1 MNSTS
6 KRATGAPAPALA
18 LALAVTLTLTLTLFS
33 FNING
38 MGKEPDQ
45 TTAAF
50 SPRLAEPRVPV
61 IGTQGRTAAQEQMLA
76 SRPDYN
82 IYKTL
87 AHDPQLYA
95 RWSGLGQYLLN
106 GSTLPPR
113 DREIVILRMGWLCQA
128 PYEWSQHARIAKA
141 SVGMTDAELHRIAAG
156 PSAQGWTDFERTL
169 IRAVDEL
176 RYDGQ
181 ISDATWAALR
191 AKYSVEQTIDAIYTA
206 GQYQLVSMALNSLGV
221 QLDPGLQDRIP
232 ADVKW
237 PPPAAAPGSHR
248 LQTPR
253 IKPLPLEA
261 MTAEQRELVAPQM
274 RDGKVPN
281 LYATLAV
288 HTRLYAPRLRFGSYI
303 QRESS
308 LPPQTRELLILRTA
322 WLMKS
327 EYEWAHHAVFA
338 RDAALSDGQI
348 ARIAQGPR
356 AGDWS
361 DEQRALLEAAD
372 ELRRE
377 TFISDATWKNLT
389 RYYDTRGMIEIIFT
403 VGGYAMTAMAIN
415 SLGIQLEQE
424 YPRPRFSP

>member
-1 MNSTS
+1 MNLMS
-6 KRATGAPAPALA
+6 KCAIAAIGASALA
-18 LALAVTLTLTLTLFS
+18 LTLAPFS
-33 FNING
+33 INA
-38 MGKEPDQ
+38 MGKEPDR

-50 SPRLAEPRVPV
+50 SPRLSEPRVPP
-61 IGTQGRTAAQEQMLA
+61 IGTQGRTPAQEKMLA
-76 SRPDYN
+76 ARPDYN

-87 AHDPQLYA
+87 AHDPELYE

-113 DREIVILRMGWLCQA
+113 DREIIILRMGWLCQA

-141 SVGMTDAELHRIAAG
+141 SVNMTDAELHGIAAG
-156 PSAQGWTDFERTL
+156 AAASSLNDFDRTL

-176 RYDGQ
+176 RYDAQ
-181 ISDATWAALR
+181 ISDVTWKALR

-221 QLDPGLQDRIP
+221 QLDAGLQERIP
-232 ADVKW
+232 TDLEL
-237 PPPAAAPGSHR
+237 PPAAAAPKLPR
-248 LQTPR
+248 LTMPR
-253 IKPLPLEA
+253 VKPLLLDA
-261 MTAEQRELVAPQM
+261 MSAEQRQLVAPQM

-288 HTRLYAPRLRFGSYI
+288 HTRFYEPRLRFGSYI
-303 QRESS
+303 QRDSR

-322 WLMKS
+322 WLAKS

-338 RDAALSDGQI
+338 RDAGLSDAQI
-348 ARIAQGPR
+348 ASVALGPR
-356 AGDWS
+356 AGNWS
-361 DEQRALLEAAD
+361 DEQRALLQAAD

-377 TFISDATWKNLT
+377 AFISAATWTSLT
-389 RYYDTRGMIEIIFT
+389 QHYDTANMLEIIYT

-415 SLGIQLEQE
+415 SLGIQVEQG
-424 YPRPRFSP
+424 YPRARNFAN